1 MTWKR
6 LKLVSKS
13 RDSVIPID
21 RVYDVMCDGS
31 LSHRPAILSD
41 VENGLQYLT
50 SAPVTVKNDGDMTL
64 IQTRNTLYTF
74 EEATE

>member
-1 MTWKR
+1 MWKR
-6 LKLVSKS
+6 LKLVGKS
-13 RDSVIPID
+13 QESVIPTD
-21 RVYDVMCDGS
+21 RVYDVMYDGS

-50 SAPVTVKNDGDMTL
+50 SAPVTVKNDGNVTL